1 MGIVFRCRVAYG
13 EGGHEENFIVL
24 SPFQYIV
31 PTIDYEPGN
40 DIFKQMEEYVRKIY
54 NNEKLILKS
63 LSAQPMIENKSEIQ

>member
-1 MGIVFRCRVAYG
+1 M
-13 EGGHEENFIVL
+13 L